1 MRHQPHQTRFLTS
14 TNERYCRIWS
24 FLRFPATTNR
34 SDPFC
39 TVFPKGS
46 SEPQLT
52 RQGEVVVSGA
62 DVLFQMID
70 HRAKTELK
78 PTHRMIAA
86 TSERRETEVLQL

>member
-1 MRHQPHQTRFLTS
+1 MRHEPHQTRFLTS

-52 RQGEVVVSGA
+52 RQGEVVVSA
-62 DVLFQMID
+62 PIFYSKRSTIAQSLNSNLL
-70 HRAKTELK
+70 TE
-78 PTHRMIAA
+78 
-86 TSERRETEVLQL
+86 